1 VDGDVTTM
9 PDPTSVRRLRALFE
23 EHGFRPRRGLGQTF
37 LVDGNTVRK
46 IVRAA
51 DLTGGEPVLEVG
63 AGAGAVT
70 RELTRAARRV
80 VAIEIDPTLVTILA
94 ETVGG
99 AAEVV
104 RADVLRV
111 DWDDLLGGEDRGA
124 WRVVANLPYAVTGP
138 AILRLLDARE
148 WVQRFVIMVQHEVA
162 GRLTAPVGSR
172 ARGMLSVLVEAT
184 CDVELVG
191 HVPRTCFYPRPRV
204 DSTVLS
210 LTVQRPQRVPPKMRE
225 AFFQV
230 VKAAFGARRK
240 TLANALSHADAI
252 GLSKEQVRD
261 ALSGEGIDTAL
272 RAEDLDVE
280 AFLRLAEAVGGR
292 SGSDLS

>member
-1 VDGDVTTM
+1 
-9 PDPTSVRRLRALFE
+9 
-23 EHGFRPRRGLGQTF
+23 
-37 LVDGNTVRK
+37 
-46 IVRAA
+46 
-51 DLTGGEPVLEVG
+51 VLEVG

-70 RELTRAARRV
+70 RELARAARRV
-80 VAIEIDPTLVTILA
+80 VAIEIDPALVKILA

-111 DWDDLLGGEDRGA
+111 DWDELLGGADPGA

-138 AILRLLDARE
+138 AILRLLDACD
-148 WVQRFVIMVQHEVA
+148 WVQRLVIMVQQEVA
-162 GRLTAPVGSR
+162 ARLTAPAGSR

-184 CDVELVG
+184 CDVEPVG
-191 HVPRTCFYPRPRV
+191 KVPRTCFYPRPRV
-204 DSTVLS
+204 DSTVLG
-210 LTVQRPQRVPPKMRE
+210 LTVQRPQPVAPEMRG
-225 AFFQV
+225 AFFRV

-252 GLSKEQVRD
+252 GLSKEQVTG
-261 ALSGEGIDTAL
+261 ALSEAGIEGAL

-280 AFLRLAEAVGGR
+280 AFLRLTEALVER
-292 SGSDLS
+292 SGSALP